1 MKLSAEKR
9 RLVVASPWGW
19 LASGFG
25 AGFAPIAPGT
35 AGSLVALLPYLA
47 LRQLDTAWFWL
58 ALLLAFALG
67 VYASERVCR
76 MLGVEDPG
84 VIVVDE
90 WLGQWITLGLME
102 AGLRMVPEHIGV
114 QPLWLVLLAGFIAFR
129 VCDILKP
136 WPASLADRSLHGGFG
151 AMLDDAIAGIW
162 AAAVGLAA
170 LAAFTLLL

>member
-9 RLVVASPWGW
+9 ALILGSPLGW

-25 AGFAPIAPGT
+25 AGFAPVAPGT

-47 LRQLDTAWFWL
+47 LRQLDAAWFWL
-58 ALLLAFALG
+58 AVVLVFALG

-76 MLGVEDPG
+76 WLGVEDPG
-84 VIVVDE
+84 VIVIDE
-90 WLGQWITLGLME
+90 WIGQWIALGLME
-102 AGLRMVPEHIGV
+102 CGLRLAPETFGAE
-114 QPLWLVLLAGFIAFR
+114 PLWLVLLIGFFAFR
-129 VCDILKP
+129 ACDILKP
-136 WPASLADRSLHGGFG
+136 WPASLADRRLHGGFG

-170 LAAFTLLL
+170 LAAYALLS